1 LFCPFDVLPKVQPAK
16 LPHEPYPGATAIIG
30 RVFDATDT
38 TYKFYWFLSLLEKAC
53 GVESD
58 SRLEIPITDLGREM
72 VTQGWYTRRQFRLWF
87 GHQDRLQAVID
98 HLGETCS
105 MQPGAELHA
114 VRSAAIGLP
123 ATQIAKVL
131 GFVPYRFVSPWFQQE
146 LRILGSDSLKNDAI
160 RHFAIRSRR
169 TIRSSPYYFD
179 SVVGAPRSIILDK
192 AWVTFLQSNFKV
204 LRAFTLISLARF
216 LEVRNPGVPGIINKL
231 EKPQDRDLSKARLFW
246 NEVFGLRPLRCIYS
260 GAELS
265 QGFAI
270 DHFIPWSFVTHDL
283 IWNLIP
289 ANRAAN
295 SSKSDSL
302 PSFTHYLDLHIDSHY
317 DSLQIIR
324 GQISSLDPKK
334 KRSLN
339 EIIDQYTT
347 LARGSDVDALTMS
360 RDQFRIKLKSELQI
374 QADLAKR
381 LKFPDG
387 WVWRQN

>member
-38 TYKFYWFLSLLEKAC
+38 TYKFYWFLSLLEKAFR
-53 GVESD
+53 VELD

-105 MQPGAELHA
+105 LEPGAELHA

-146 LRILGSDSLKNDAI
+146 LRMLGSDSLKNDAI

-179 SVVGAPRSIILDK
+179 RVVGAPGSIILDG
-192 AWVTFLQSNFKV
+192 AWLTFLQSNFEV
-204 LRAFTLISLARF
+204 LHAFTLISLARF
-216 LEVRNPGVPGIINKL
+216 LEVRSPGVPGIINKL
-231 EKPQDRDLSKARLFW
+231 KRPQDRDLSKARLFW
-246 NEVFGLRPLRCIYS
+246 NEVIGIRPLRCIYS

-265 QGFAI
+265 RAL
-270 DHFIPWSFVTHDL
+270 PL
-283 IWNLIP
+283 IIL
-289 ANRAAN
+289 
-295 SSKSDSL
+295 
-302 PSFTHYLDLHIDSHY
+302 F
-317 DSLQIIR
+317 R
-324 GQISSLDPKK
+324 GVLSPMI
-334 KRSLN
+334 
-339 EIIDQYTT
+339 
-347 LARGSDVDALTMS
+347 
-360 RDQFRIKLKSELQI
+360 
-374 QADLAKR
+374 
-381 LKFPDG
+381 
-387 WVWRQN
+387 